1 MAESDGDTPTSTR
14 WNTEDNLIYVGTC
27 GFSYD
32 DWRGTLY
39 PADLKKGSFLEHYSS
54 EFNVLELNTTYYRLP
69 EATFIEN
76 LGRRT
81 PPGFKFFIK
90 AFRGI
95 THEIGP
101 DTPAQLER
109 FLAAIKPLGVE
120 RKLGGI
126 LIQFPYSYHL
136 NARNSKYLNWLL
148 DAIPEIPT
156 VVEFRNRK
164 WFEEEI
170 FSMLREKGVGFCS
183 VDEPRLKGL
192 LPPIAIVTSDRIGY
206 VRFHGRNAGKWWE
219 HDDPSERYDYLY
231 SKEELSDWREKILD
245 MASRARNIFVM
256 FNNHRGGKAVINA
269 RQMRSL
275 LSPP

>member
-1 MAESDGDTPTSTR
+1 M
-14 WNTEDNLIYVGTC
+14 
-27 GFSYD
+27 SYD
-32 DWRGTLY
+32 DWRATLY
-39 PADLKKGSFLEHYSS
+39 PADLKKGRFLEHYSS

-69 EATFIEN
+69 DPAFIER
-76 LGRRT
+76 LTKRT

-101 DTPAQLER
+101 GTPGHLER
-109 FLAAIKPLGVE
+109 FLSAVDMARIEK
-120 RKLGGI
+120 KLGGI

-136 NARNSKYLNWLL
+136 NTRNLKYLNWLL

-170 FSMLREKGVGFCS
+170 FTMLREKGAGFCS

-192 LPPIAIVTSDRIGY
+192 LPPIAIVTSDQVGY

-231 SKEELSDWREKILD
+231 TGEELSDWRDKILG
-245 MASRARNIFVM
+245 MAAKAKDIFVM

-269 RQMRSL
+269 RQMSIL
-275 LSPP
+275 LNRNSG